1 MKMKT
6 VTARGGRPDQLKAL
20 AARLA
25 AAIDACQDGRELP
38 QLARQYRDTIREIE
52 EVEGAG
58 QNDDEIGEV
67 LAQRAADGKPGAVR
81 KNRT

>member
-38 QLARQYRDTIREIE
+38 QLARQYRDTIR
-52 EVEGAG
+52 
-58 QNDDEIGEV
+58 
-67 LAQRAADGKPGAVR
+67 
-81 KNRT
+81 